1 MLHWLIGKG
10 YVRSE
15 GIVAIFIQRHTV
27 ARRVYATVVHAKSN
41 TDGYKQAGTNINS
54 TYFVNKH
61 SKTVV
66 VDA

>member
-1 MLHWLIGKG
+1 MIGKG

-41 TDGYKQAGTNINS
+41 TDDTSKQVLTYTVGT
-54 TYFVNKH
+54 YLVNEH